1 MKLVTFEL
9 NTIAGIVRRV
19 GALQNEMVV
28 DINAAYSSYLW
39 EVRGIWGWR
48 ELAFAVIPLDML
60 GFIENGVV
68 ATEAAQLAL
77 DHVKGRKDKE
87 TGPGGERIF
96 FRLNDVKLKAP
107 VPRPLSIRDCLTFE
121 QHAKSGWARRGLE
134 LPKLWYEIPIHYR
147 TTHTNVCG
155 PNDPIL
161 WPSYSEKLDYE
172 LEIAVCIGKYGKNIS
187 SDRAAGY
194 IAGYTIFND
203 ISARDIQAKEMELRL
218 GPSKGKNFENAN
230 IMGPCLVTPDELDVN
245 NLRMMARINNE
256 VWSDGNSRDMYF
268 KFPDLIAYL
277 SKDEPI
283 YPGEFI
289 CSGTVGS
296 GCGLEHGKWLK
307 PGDVVELE
315 IEGIGILRNKVERRG

>member
-1 MKLVTFEL
+1 
-9 NTIAGIVRRV
+9 
-19 GALQNEMVV
+19 
-28 DINAAYSSYLW
+28 
-39 EVRGIWGWR
+39 
-48 ELAFAVIPLDML
+48 
-60 GFIENGVV
+60 
-68 ATEAAQLAL
+68 
-77 DHVKGRKDKE
+77 
-87 TGPGGERIF
+87 
-96 FRLNDVKLKAP
+96 
-107 VPRPLSIRDCLTFE
+107 
-121 QHAKSGWARRGLE
+121 
-134 LPKLWYEIPIHYR
+134 
-147 TTHTNVCG
+147 
-155 PNDPIL
+155 
-161 WPSYSEKLDYE
+161 LDYE

-187 SDRAAGY
+187 SDKAAEY

-315 IEGIGILRNKVERRG
+315 IEGIGILKNKVERRG

>member
-19 GALQNEMVV
+19 GALQNGMVV

-48 ELAFAVIPLDML
+48 ELALATVPVDML
-60 GFIENGVV
+60 GFLENGV
-68 ATEAAQLAL
+68 AAAEAAQLAL

-87 TGPGGERIF
+87 IGPGGERIF

-187 SDRAAGY
+187 SDKAAEY

-315 IEGIGILRNKVERRG
+315 IEGIGILKNKVERRG